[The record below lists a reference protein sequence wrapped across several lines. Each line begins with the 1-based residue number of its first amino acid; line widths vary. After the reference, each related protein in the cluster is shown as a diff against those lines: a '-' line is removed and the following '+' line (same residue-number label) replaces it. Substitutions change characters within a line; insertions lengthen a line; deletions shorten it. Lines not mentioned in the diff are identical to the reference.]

1 MENVYRIA
9 HELLSNGVSFAYA
22 TIISQDGATPR
33 GAGSKMLVLPDRIE
47 ATIGGG
53 LMEAR
58 VIDTA
63 RSQVLANRRSYTMSF
78 DLSGAAAA
86 EAEFI
91 CGGCCQLLIV
101 YVDAANA
108 AHGEVF
114 AQAAQ
119 LAESGGLGW
128 LITVL
133 NRDDDTTSLCLSIG
147 GSKVIGEYQPSFML
161 QQEMLLQ
168 PSHIAIH
175 GGVDDRIQYIVDPVH
190 TGGVVYLFGAGHV
203 SMQVARITTMLEF
216 NTVVIDDRAE
226 FLTPQRFPACNLM
239 LVDSLNHLPVLPVD
253 GNSYLLIITRGHT
266 NDEAVLRW
274 AMEQQ
279 AGYVGMIGST
289 NKRDRIYSNMVRDG
303 YTMEQ
308 LAAVNS
314 PIGIDIGGQTPAEIA
329 VSIAAELV
337 QCRAANHSF

>member
-1 MENVYRIA
+1 MENVYKIA
-9 HELLSNGVSFAYA
+9 HELLSGGVSFAYA

-63 RSQVLANRRSYTMSF
+63 RSRVLANRRSCTMSF
-78 DLSGAAAA
+78 DLSGAEAA

-91 CGGCCQLLIV
+91 CGGCCQILIV
-101 YVDAANA
+101 YVDAENA
-108 AHGEVF
+108 EHREVF
-114 AQAAQ
+114 AESARLAQ
-119 LAESGGLGW
+119 SGGLGW

-133 NRDDDTTSLCLSIG
+133 NRGADTTSLCLSIG
-147 GSKVIGEYQPSFML
+147 GNKVIGEYRPGFMIK
-161 QQEMLLQ
+161 QEMLLQ
-168 PSHIAIH
+168 PSRIAIH
-175 GGVDDRIQYIVDPVH
+175 ADGDDGVQYIVDPIH
-190 TGGVVYLFGAGHV
+190 TGGLVYLFGAGHV

-226 FLTPQRFPACNLM
+226 FLTPQRFPECSLM
-239 LVDSLNHLPVLPVD
+239 QVDSLDHLPALPVD
-253 GNSYLLIITRGHT
+253 SNSYLLIITRGHT

-274 AMEQQ
+274 AIGQG

-289 NKRDRIYSNMVRDG
+289 NKRDRIYNNMISDG
-303 YTMEQ
+303 YLKEQ
-308 LAAVNS
+308 LAVVHS
-314 PIGIDIGGQTPAEIA
+314 PIGLDIGGQTPAEIA

-337 QCRAANHSF
+337 QCRTANNK

>member
-9 HELLSNGVSFAYA
+9 NELLSAGVSFAYA

-33 GAGSKMLVLPDRIE
+33 SAGSKMLVLPDRIE

-58 VIDTA
+58 VIDAA
-63 RSQVLANRRSYTMSF
+63 RSQVLKNRKSYTMSF

-91 CGGCCQLLIV
+91 CGGCCQILIV
-101 YVDAANA
+101 YVDAGNA
-108 AHGEVF
+108 AHREVF
-114 AQAAQ
+114 AQSAK

-133 NRDDDTTSLCLSIG
+133 NSDAGTTSLCLSIG
-147 GSKVIGEYQPSFML
+147 GNKVIGEYQPSFML

-168 PSHIAIH
+168 PSHIALH
-175 GGVDDRIQYIVDPVH
+175 GSDDDSIQYIVDPIH

-226 FLTPQRFPACNLM
+226 FLTPQRFPECSLM
-239 LVDSLNHLPVLPVD
+239 LVDSLDHLPVLPVD
-253 GNSYLLIITRGHT
+253 SNSYLLIITRGHA

-274 AMEQQ
+274 AMGRQ

-289 NKRDRIYSNMVRDG
+289 HKRDRIYNNMVRDG
-303 YTMEQ
+303 YAMEQ
-308 LAAVNS
+308 LAEVHS
-314 PIGIDIGGQTPAEIA
+314 PIGLEIGGQTPAEIA
-329 VSIAAELV
+329 VSIAAQLV
-337 QCRAANHSF
+337 QCRTANQK